1 MHEPHREQ
9 RHKIDLDIWKPFGY
23 GNRMVTKRRRRQNAV
38 FRAIADPTR
47 REILHILRGGEQT
60 VGGIAGHF
68 RVSRPAISKHLRLLH
83 QAGLVATR
91 KEGTASLC
99 SLEAKP
105 LRAVGDWLEDY
116 RTFWSESLAGLK
128 KYMEGGS

>member
-1 MHEPHREQ
+1 M
-9 RHKIDLDIWKPFGY
+9 
-23 GNRMVTKRRRRQNAV
+23 TASRRRQHDAV

-47 REILHILRGGEQT
+47 REILRILRGGEET

-68 RVSRPAISKHLRLLH
+68 RVSRPAISKHLRMLH
-83 QAGLVATR
+83 RAGLVTTR

-99 SLEAKP
+99 SLQAKP

-116 RTFWSESLAGLK
+116 RTFWTESLAGLK
-128 KYMEGGS
+128 KYVEGSS

>member
-1 MHEPHREQ
+1 MAAIQ
-9 RHKIDLDIWKPFGY
+9 R
-23 GNRMVTKRRRRQNAV
+23 TKHNTAFRQEAV

-47 REILHILRGGEQT
+47 REILRILRGGERT

-68 RVSRPAISKHLRLLH
+68 CVSRPAISKHLRMLH
-83 QAGLVATR
+83 RAGLVATR

-99 SLEAKP
+99 SLDAKP

-116 RTFWSESLAGLK
+116 RTFWSESLQSLK
-128 KYMEGGS
+128 KYVEEQ

>member
-1 MHEPHREQ
+1 MAA
-9 RHKIDLDIWKPFGY
+9 
-23 GNRMVTKRRRRQNAV
+23 NRRRQHDAV

-47 REILHILRGGEQT
+47 REILRILRGGEET
-60 VGGIAGHF
+60 VGGIAEHF
-68 RVSRPAISKHLRLLH
+68 RVSRPAISKHLRMLH
-83 QAGLVATR
+83 RAGLVMTR
-91 KEGTASLC
+91 KEGTASVC

-128 KYMEGGS
+128 KYVEGGS